1 MIICPITEYD
11 TPDNLKNFCKFV
23 RLGRKINNWSAIG
36 ITIFVILS
44 ASYLAYLAVKKRK
57 TDFERISELAL
68 IIIVFPIVLSSPL
81 LVAWW
86 YATNKIDILAFS
98 MPFIAGGCLISLIIS
113 KFVQRRRQNVIGGS
127 GGIGPAWTYDKRCRK
142 PAGQTT
148 SASGTFKQNCY
159 TPEQIQTLNEAEKK
173 GLCGELNVCENYDGR
188 KYSAC
193 NMHAM
198 HYVPNKRRPV
208 C

>member
-1 MIICPITEYD
+1 MNICPITEYD
-11 TPDNLKNFCKFV
+11 TENLKIFCKFV
-23 RLGRKINNWSAIG
+23 KLGREINNWSAIG
-36 ITIFVILS
+36 IGIFVILS
-44 ASYLAYLAVKKRK
+44 ALYLAFLKVKKSK
-57 TDFERISELAL
+57 SEFDRATGAL
-68 IIIVFPIVLSSPL
+68 LLLVVSSIFLSSPML
-81 LVAWW
+81 FVWW
-86 YATNKIDILAFS
+86 YATKKIDVLAFS
-98 MPFIAGGCLISLIIS
+98 VPIIAVGGLISLIIS
-113 KFVQRRRQNVIGGS
+113 KFVRRRRVIGGP

-148 SASGTFKQNCY
+148 SASGTFKQTCY
-159 TPEQIQTLNEAEKK
+159 TNEQIHTLNEAEKK

-193 NMHAM
+193 NMRAM